1 MFEGRKIVIATK
13 HQKEQVIAPL
23 LLQEFGMIAIT
34 TPQLDTDLLGTFT
47 GEIDRTLSPIEAAR
61 KKCYLAMEQTN
72 CNMAIASEG
81 SFGPHPGL
89 FLVPADD
96 EMLILIDKEN
106 NIEIIAREVSTQ
118 TNFDAETITDSAQL
132 INFANKALFPSHALI
147 IRNEKNSTMEIMKG
161 INNWDDLNATFYCF
175 MQKYGKAHIETDMRA
190 SYNPTRMQVIEKATV
205 QLIKKM
211 QCTCPQCKAPGL
223 SITNVK
229 RGLPCGLCNMP
240 TQTPKSNLYTCA
252 QCQFVKEEIIANKQ
266 FEDPM
271 YCNFCNP

>member
-1 MFEGRKIVIATK
+1 MFKSRKIVIATK

-23 LLQEFGMIAIT
+23 LLKEFGMIAIT

-47 GEIDRTLSPIEAAR
+47 GEIERTLSPIEAAR

-96 EMLILIDKEN
+96 EILILIDKEN

-118 TNFDAETITDSAQL
+118 TNFNTAIITDYAQL
-132 INFANKALFPSHALI
+132 RKFANRALFPSHALI
-147 IRNEKNSTMEIMKG
+147 IRNEKNSNMEIVKG
-161 INNWDDLNATFYCF
+161 ITNWDDLNATFYHF
-175 MQKYGKAHIETDMRA
+175 MQKYGKVHVETDMRA

-211 QCTCPQCKAPGL
+211 QCTCPQCKAPGF

-240 TQTPKSNLYTCA
+240 TQIPKSNLYTCA
-252 QCQFVKEEIIANKQ
+252 QCHFIKEETIANKQ